1 MQTRHSHMLA
11 TARFLQTR
19 SDPKI
24 VSLPCYKQHS
34 YQVTHSDSITCLG
47 SLQNSKRKLS
57 KTRSRMPRMRLRGR
71 RPISN
76 GAKHRGWVYRA
87 SLPSPLRLP
96 HQSPSKHRVR
106 TPMIVPLKFRSL
118 ILLIIL
124 PRKPPRSATREN
136 QTRLATSWS
145 RKRKTPSYTNTSFVP
160 FISTPSFRSDLNGV
174 QGSWC
179 YGWNIGVLLL
189 AATNANWVPKGSQSR
204 GTRVGLGPVRSD

>member
-145 RKRKTPSYTNTSFVP
+145 RKRKTPSYTNISFVP
-160 FISTPSFRSDLNGV
+160 FVPTPFFRWVLQWRSRVMVLQRGK
-174 QGSWC
+174 G
-179 YGWNIGVLLL
+179 YIGVCYWL
-189 AATNANWVPKGSQSR
+189 P
-204 GTRVGLGPVRSD
+204 